1 MPNVAASA
9 YIDPVAVVIGDVAV
23 GEHSSLWPMVV
34 ARGDVNRI
42 VVGSHT
48 NIQDGTV
55 MQVTHDGGYTRGG
68 NPLQVG
74 SYVTCGHKAILLA
87 CTIGDYCLIGMGAI
101 VMDGAVLQ
109 PKVML
114 AAEALVTPGKELEG

>member
-9 YIDPVAVVIGDVAV
+9 YIDPAAVVIGDVAV

-48 NIQDGTV
+48 DNGE
-55 MQVTHDGGYTRGG
+55 
-68 NPLQVG
+68 
-74 SYVTCGHKAILLA
+74 S
-87 CTIGDYCLIGMGAI
+87 
-101 VMDGAVLQ
+101 
-109 PKVML
+109 
-114 AAEALVTPGKELEG
+114 